1 MADRE
6 DSQKSTSEPT
16 APAVKAEALPTVES
30 PSISPAKDDE
40 PAVAELTATKDEP
53 VATSDSPIAPTTNV
67 IPLRLALRRRRMA
80 LLAASVTVAAVLGA
94 VVGAVTATSLS
105 GSHDQVSSLQERKV
119 MQQTVARLGDELS
132 TLKTSLDAA
141 SKSAHAQTAQLA
153 KLSQTMNEKLAAA
166 TTKANAALAQASAEV
181 TGSISA
187 PQTVAAPT
195 PAIAEATP
203 LPQPR
208 PQQIAAVESRAERS
222 EALLRTLGVTDEV
235 WLEAVRC
242 HHHRKPGPLAKKSLA
257 QQMARLLQRA
267 DIFGARMA
275 PRAAR
280 LPMPVTA
287 AMQASYYDEEHQVD
301 EAGAALVKTLGVY
314 PPGAFV
320 RLASQEVGVV
330 VRRGTTATTPR
341 VAVVTNRDGL
351 PTGEPIPR
359 DTGMPP
365 WKITGVVAFK
375 DVRVKL
381 PLERLLSLA

>member
-195 PAIAEATP
+195 SAIAEATP

-208 PQQIAAVESRAERS
+208 PQQIAAVESQPPRPLVVPGWS
-222 EALLRTLGVTDEV
+222 
-235 WLEAVRC
+235 VR
-242 HHHRKPGPLAKKSLA
+242 G
-257 QQMARLLQRA
+257 
-267 DIFGARMA
+267 
-275 PRAAR
+275 AAR
-280 LPMPVTA
+280 
-287 AMQASYYDEEHQVD
+287 
-301 EAGAALVKTLGVY
+301 GAVLVESHGEIFEVV
-314 PPGAFV
+314 PGASLPGLGRV
-320 RLASQEVGVV
+320 ESI
-330 VRRGTTATTPR
+330 RRIDGRWIVQTPKGLIVSA
-341 VAVVTNRDGL
+341 VAHRARYFD
-351 PTGEPIPR
+351 
-359 DTGMPP
+359 
-365 WKITGVVAFK
+365 
-375 DVRVKL
+375 
-381 PLERLLSLA
+381 

>member
-1 MADRE
+1 L
-6 DSQKSTSEPT
+6 T
-16 APAVKAEALPTVES
+16 AEALPTVES

-53 VATSDSPIAPTTNV
+53 IATSDSPIAPTTNV

-208 PQQIAAVESRAERS
+208 PQQIAAVESQPPRPLVVPGWS
-222 EALLRTLGVTDEV
+222 
-235 WLEAVRC
+235 VR
-242 HHHRKPGPLAKKSLA
+242 G
-257 QQMARLLQRA
+257 
-267 DIFGARMA
+267 
-275 PRAAR
+275 AAR
-280 LPMPVTA
+280 
-287 AMQASYYDEEHQVD
+287 
-301 EAGAALVKTLGVY
+301 GAVLVESHGEIFEVV
-314 PPGAFV
+314 PGASLPGLGRV
-320 RLASQEVGVV
+320 ESI
-330 VRRGTTATTPR
+330 RRIDGRWIVQTPKGLIVSA
-341 VAVVTNRDGL
+341 VAHRARYFD
-351 PTGEPIPR
+351 
-359 DTGMPP
+359 
-365 WKITGVVAFK
+365 
-375 DVRVKL
+375 
-381 PLERLLSLA
+381 